1 MDFPANK
8 TSELTDLNPKTIQD
22 WYRYIRKAIAT
33 CCETEKQELFSWEI
47 EMDESYFWPSR
58 VRGKRWR

>member
-33 CCETEKQELFSWEI
+33 CCETEKQELFS
-47 EMDESYFWPSR
+47 
-58 VRGKRWR
+58 